1 MSCPE
6 IPNIVVIYSSGTILI
21 VSTRP
26 ESQRGECGG
35 NWVEKHTLNLASLDI
50 IRDIF
55 GAPAIDLAAN
65 RVASSQDLLDSSLE
79 LTSER
84 LGPHDTGDG
93 DDFLKRDR
101 LGVLDVLLLLAVPG
115 GLLECLDDEG
125 RCRWDNRDGGLTIL
139 DSESDGDTET
149 FLRSC

>member
-1 MSCPE
+1 M
-6 IPNIVVIYSSGTILI
+6 
-21 VSTRP
+21 
-26 ESQRGECGG
+26 
-35 NWVEKHTLNLASLDI
+35 EKHTLNLASLDI

-65 RVASSQDLLDSSLE
+65 RVASSQDLLDGSLE

-115 GLLECLDDEG
+115 RLLECLDD
-125 RCRWDNRDGGLTIL
+125 
-139 DSESDGDTET
+139 
-149 FLRSC
+149 

>member
-1 MSCPE
+1 MV
-6 IPNIVVIYSSGTILI
+6 VVIYSSGTILI

-26 ESQRGECGG
+26 ESQRGKRGG
-35 NWVEKHTLNLASLDI
+35 SGGVEKHTLDLASLDI
-50 IRDIF
+50 IRDIL
-55 GAPAIDLAAN
+55 GAPAINLATN
-65 RVASSQDLLDSSLE
+65 RVASSQDLLDGSFE

-93 DDFLKRDR
+93 DDLLKRDR
-101 LGVLDVLLLLAVPG
+101 LGVFDVLLLLAVPW

-125 RCRWDNRDGGLTIL
+125 GCGGNDRDGGLTIL

-149 FLRSC
+149 FLRGC